1 MTLVIQ
7 IATGHLFH
15 TATALFINFLGR
27 IITIIIPY
35 WIGRISGADMIGK
48 LAEKYPKSQEITSE

>member
-27 IITIIIPY
+27 IITIPY
-35 WIGRISGADMIGK
+35 CIGRISGADMIGK